1 MSSTIQF
8 KEDDI
13 VYLIENNQIL
23 ADKRYIIRKIE
34 VENGDKSNDTYE
46 VTYFAD
52 LEDIDTKEIQ
62 KKIIAYKN
70 YLYNWNYVYII
81 KI

>member
-13 VYLIENNQIL
+13 VYLIENNKIL
-23 ADKRYIIRKIE
+23 IDKKYIIRKIE
-34 VENGDKSNDTYE
+34 VENGDKLNDTYE
-46 VTYFAD
+46 ATYFAY

-70 YLYNWNYVYII
+70 YLYNWNYLYII

>member
-13 VYLIENNQIL
+13 VYLIENHQIL

-34 VENGDKSNDTYE
+34 VENGDKLNDTYE

-70 YLYNWNYVYII
+70 YLYNWNYLYII

>member
-34 VENGDKSNDTYE
+34 VENGDKLNDTYE

-70 YLYNWNYVYII
+70 YLYNWNYLYII